1 MRLDCLAP
9 FPLRSA
15 TLPLTGENHPLRR
28 EFNKWMSWGN
38 ASTLMLSLLTL
49 ATLLALPKEQ
59 AVPKPE
65 VKIVFDGG
73 WETIEEPPITVDR
86 RGPAGP
92 TIPQDKIGIIEP
104 RPLDPDLI
112 PTLPPMDQIPRAFG
126 TGDIPP
132 GTGELPINPPEVPAL
147 PGPDVFVAVEVFP
160 EKLRMDAPIYPPLA
174 RETGIEGTVILRILV
189 SKEGRVLDCIV
200 MSGNPMLVD
209 AALTAARTA
218 VFSPALQAQKPV
230 AVWVQLPIVFSLK

>member
-1 MRLDCLAP
+1 MRFDCLAP

-38 ASTLMLSLLTL
+38 ASTILLAVLALSAYLSL
-49 ATLLALPKEQ
+49 
-59 AVPKPE
+59 
-65 VKIVFDGG
+65 
-73 WETIEEPPITVDR
+73 
-86 RGPAGP
+86 
-92 TIPQDKIGIIEP
+92 PQDPVVQKGPGGFVIIDRPPLPPSIDGRPREIKVTGPPPKIGIIEP
-104 RPLDPDLI
+104 REDLNPSDLPPF
-112 PTLPPMDQIPRAFG
+112 PTLSELRAATPQDFEFP
-126 TGDIPP
+126 GD
-132 GTGELPINPPEVPAL
+132 GEWVFDPPEVSTL

-160 EKLRMDAPIYPPLA
+160 EKLRMDAPIYPELA
-174 RETGIEGTVILRILV
+174 REAAIEGTVVLRILV

-209 AALTAARTA
+209 AAVTAARTA

>member
-38 ASTLMLSLLTL
+38 ASTLLIATFALCTILL
-49 ATLLALPKEQ
+49 LPKEQ
-59 AVPKPE
+59 IAVTPQIKFE
-65 VKIVFDGG
+65 IDD
-73 WETIEEPPITVDR
+73 WERYEPPINVEPHKPQP
-86 RGPAGP
+86 PAGRQQETGYIAP
-92 TIPQDKIGIIEP
+92 TANF
-104 RPLDPDLI
+104 DPDTDPFPALKPI
-112 PTLPPMDQIPRAFG
+112 PGSTGLESMLPRE
-126 TGDIPP
+126 GDVWAIDPP
-132 GTGELPINPPEVPAL
+132 QESAL
-147 PGPDVFVAVEVFP
+147 PGPEVFVLVEVYP
-160 EKLRMDAPIYPPLA
+160 EKLRMDAPIYPELA
-174 RETGIEGTVILRILV
+174 REAGIEGTVVLRILV

-200 MSGNPMLVD
+200 MSGNPMLVL
-209 AALTAARTA
+209 AAITAARTA